1 MQVIRGGAA
10 AGNVCIYKGK
20 TAHST
25 MSLACFSGG
34 KPSSFEREGRGLK
47 PSTLFSSDGVRE
59 KTGVPKRENNPVPPR
74 LLVN

>member
-1 MQVIRGGAA
+1 MQAIRGGAA
-10 AGNVCIYKGK
+10 ARDVCIYKGE

-47 PSTLFSSDGVRE
+47 PSKLFSNDGVRG
-59 KTGVPKRENNPVPPR
+59 KTGVPKRENNPVPPG